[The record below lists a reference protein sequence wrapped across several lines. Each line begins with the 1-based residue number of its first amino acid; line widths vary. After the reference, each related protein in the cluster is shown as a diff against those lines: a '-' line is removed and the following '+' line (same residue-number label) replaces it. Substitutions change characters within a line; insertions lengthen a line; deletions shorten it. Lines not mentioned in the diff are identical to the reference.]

1 MLIPGTTNVGALG
14 VASGAHRLLVTD
26 YGPLNT
32 ALDYLYVLDART
44 GRLLRRVPID
54 RIPRTLAVDERRN
67 RVIVGGDRGLD
78 VVDAGSSRLLRSI
91 NLPEDVGII
100 HLDDNTGDAVT
111 GNPGW
116 GNKCR
121 CLS

>member
-1 MLIPGTTNVGALG
+1 MYPRAPSCVLGVGAAAIVDDRDGRLVRPRVLIPGTTNVGALG

-78 VVDAGSSRLLRSI
+78 VVDAGSGKSLRAI
-91 NLPEDVGII
+91 N
-100 HLDDNTGDAVT
+100 
-111 GNPGW
+111 
-116 GNKCR
+116 
-121 CLS
+121 